1 MIFTS
6 RTLCAVFLVT
16 VLAACGGDS
25 AEEYIARAKQFIAES
40 NYDAA
45 TIELKNAL
53 QVDNTSGEARWLL
66 GKSYLDSG
74 DILSAEK
81 ELERSLRLGWSPDD
95 VLPAIATVMIAQGKF
110 AEINKLDGTGLQPQ
124 AEASLT
130 ATKAMAAMALGKN
143 RKAKKLIE
151 QALSKAPE
159 SADALLAKAK
169 ILASQGD
176 LPGAG
181 AVLDRLISLH
191 PENGS
196 GWDLLGDLRMGEQKL
211 DEAEVAY
218 SHAIEFVQNNYG
230 SLFKRALLYLRMENY
245 DAAQVDTKQ
254 LLAIAPQH
262 PRPNYVQGLLN
273 FRAEKY
279 PEAITALSLAEP
291 AAEQFPLVLFFLAS
305 AQLIEGHIDQ
315 AAVQAVAFNNRVP
328 ESIRGRTLLATIR
341 LQQGDFEG
349 VQELLGPVLAANPDD
364 IGALNLMANALLRD
378 GKTDE
383 GITLLSRVAQL
394 QPDSPVA
401 QVRLGAGL
409 LLDGNTDDAAQ
420 HMESALAL
428 SPEFQQAD
436 ILLVMN
442 HLQKKDYDAA
452 IKAAQAYKNRHL
464 ASVTPY
470 NLLGRVYLEADR
482 RDEAVAAFKKAL
494 SIDAADP
501 AANHNLAQLAV
512 LDGDLGTARGYYRVI
527 LGERENFLPAL
538 MQLALLDA
546 RENKGEELVAH
557 LEQAIEA
564 HPANLQPRLLMARYQ
579 LSQGRS
585 DKVASV
591 FSDLDSV
598 QQKSP
603 QVLQLMAMAQLSGN
617 ENEEAQYTLEQL
629 AESVPDTA
637 ALHQMMANAAAGS
650 GDIKRAERELRKA
663 VELDENYLPAR
674 LALARLA
681 LSRRQVEEYQK
692 HVEKLRALAPDNAD
706 VLLLQASAAA
716 QNGEHDVA
724 VALAQKAYNELPVRV
739 TLLALASHK
748 NAAGD
753 SAGALVLYKQWIDG
767 NPGDVPVRLVI
778 AETLSGENKIAEAI
792 SYYEQAITIDPDNIT
807 ALNNLAWHIREDN
820 PTKALK
826 TIRHASTLAPDS
838 PDVLDTLAMVEYGNQ
853 EYVPAQRSISRAL
866 DKSPDNATLIYHKAM
881 IFAASDKR
889 AAAERILE
897 SLIES
902 GADFPE
908 LSQAEALLDELRD

>member
-6 RTLCAVFLVT
+6 RTLCAIFLVT
-16 VLAACGGDS
+16 VLTACGGDS
-25 AEEYIARAKQFIAES
+25 PEEYIARAKQFIAES
-40 NYDAA
+40 SYDAA

-53 QVDNTSGEARWLL
+53 QVDSKSAEARWLL

-81 ELERSLRLGWSPDD
+81 ELERSLTLGWSRDD
-95 VLPAIATVMIAQGKF
+95 VLPAMASVMMATGKF
-110 AEINKLDGTGLQPQ
+110 AEIDKLDGTGLTPQ
-124 AEASLT
+124 SEASLT

-151 QALSKAPE
+151 HALSKAPE
-159 SADALLAKAK
+159 SSDALLAKAK

-176 LPGAG
+176 LPGAD
-181 AVLDRLISLH
+181 AVLDKLLLLH
-191 PENGS
+191 PES
-196 GWDLLGDLRMGEQKL
+196 GQGWELLGDLRMGQQKL
-211 DEAEVAY
+211 DESEVAY
-218 SHAIEFVQNNYG
+218 SHAIEFMQNNYG
-230 SLFKRALLYLRMENY
+230 SLFKRALLYLRLENY
-245 DAAQVDTKQ
+245 DAAQADTNK

-262 PRPNYVQGLLN
+262 PRPNYIQGLLE
-273 FRAEKY
+273 FRAGNY
-279 PEAITALSLAEP
+279 PETITALSLAEP

-315 AAVQAVAFNNRVP
+315 ASVQAVAFNNLVP

-341 LQQGDFEG
+341 LQQGDVEE
-349 VQELLGPVLAANPDD
+349 VQDLLGPVLAANPDNV
-364 IGALNLMANALLRD
+364 GALNLMANALLRD
-378 GKTDE
+378 GRINE
-383 GITLLSRVAQL
+383 GITLLSRVAEL

-420 HMESALAL
+420 HMESALELA
-428 SPEFQQAD
+428 PEFQQAD

-442 HLQKKDYDAA
+442 HLQKKDYEAA
-452 IKAAQAYKNRHL
+452 IDAAQAYKSRHL

-470 NLLGRVYLEADR
+470 NLLGRVYLESGRQD
-482 RDEAVAAFKKAL
+482 DAVASFKKAL
-494 SIDAADP
+494 AIDAADP

-512 LDGDLGTARGYYRVI
+512 LDGDLATARRYYDTI
-527 LGERENFLPAL
+527 LDGRENFLPAL

-557 LEQAIEA
+557 LEQAIAA

-591 FSDLDSV
+591 FSDLDPV

-603 QVLQLMAMAQLSGN
+603 QVLQLMAMALLSGN

-637 ALHQMMANAAAGS
+637 PLHQMMANAAAGS
-650 GDIKRAERELRKA
+650 GDNKRAERELNKA
-663 VELDENYLPAR
+663 LELDENYLPAR
-674 LALARLA
+674 LALARMA
-681 LSRRQVEEYQK
+681 LSRGQVDEYQK
-692 HVEKLRALAPDNAD
+692 HVAKLRELAPDNAD

-716 QNGEHDVA
+716 RNGEHDA
-724 VALAQKAYNELPVRV
+724 AISLAQKAYTELPVRA

-748 NAAGD
+748 SAAGD
-753 SAGALVLYKQWIDG
+753 PSGALALYKQWIDD

-778 AETLSGENKIAEAI
+778 ADTLNRENKIADAV
-792 SYYEQAITIDPDNIT
+792 SYYEQVIRMEPDNIT
-807 ALNNLAWHIREDN
+807 ALNNLAWHIREEN
-820 PTKALK
+820 PAKALK
-826 TIRHASTLAPDS
+826 AIRHASTLAPDS
-838 PDVLDTLAMVEYGNQ
+838 PDVLDTLAMVEYANK
-853 EYVPAQRSISRAL
+853 EYVPAQRSINRAL
-866 DKSPDNATLIYHKAM
+866 DKTPDNATLIYHKAM
-881 IFAASDKR
+881 ILVAADNS
-889 AAAERILE
+889 AAAEQILD

-908 LSQAEALLDELRD
+908 LIQAEALLHELR